1 MGFGAKF
8 DVALGVNGKQKA
20 PREPHRNAATTIGG
34 GSGGGLII
42 GAIAGGARGALIGGP
57 IGAGAGTAA
66 AYFAGKRDVKLPV
79 ETYLNFKLTEPLT
92 VDSRS

>member
-1 MGFGAKF
+1 MVAAFRCGSRGAF
-8 DVALGVNGKQKA
+8 CFPLTRSRSERA
-20 PREPHRNAATTIGG
+20 
-34 GSGGGLII
+34 I
-42 GAIAGGARGALIGGP
+42 GAIAGGAKGALLGGP

-92 VDSRS
+92 VDSHS